1 MSPSSTQTASL
12 SFEGHTSAFS
22 NQWGASDWE
31 RAMAGLRGAFPVQGI
46 DFVPSDPDQ
55 WIDFV
60 PADPD
65 QGIDFVPPDPDQGID
80 FVPAE
85 QRRAFAPPS
94 MPIRA

>member
-1 MSPSSTQTASL
+1 MSPSSTQKASL
-12 SFEGHTSAFS
+12 SFEGHTHAFL
-22 NQWGASDWE
+22 NEWGASDWE

-46 DFVPSDPDQ
+46 DFVP
-55 WIDFV
+55 
-60 PADPD
+60 
-65 QGIDFVPPDPDQGID
+65 PDPDQAID